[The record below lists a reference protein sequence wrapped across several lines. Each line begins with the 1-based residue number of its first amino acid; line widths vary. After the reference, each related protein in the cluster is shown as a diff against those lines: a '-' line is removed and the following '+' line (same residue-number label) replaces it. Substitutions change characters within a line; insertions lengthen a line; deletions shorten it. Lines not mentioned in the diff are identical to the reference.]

1 MTKETKRNLILN
13 AAIKVFAQRG
23 YYGSRVSD
31 ITEEAGIAYGL
42 VYRYFRSKDDVLIS
56 IFEDRWSRYLKM
68 IEKIDRDF
76 FDPRDKLSSVIQYIF
91 KSYQQN
97 PDMMKVLIMDTPR
110 LDKFYEEDNQRL
122 YNQVFE
128 KIASIVKEGQDKEI
142 FRKALSPILGAYIF
156 HGAVD
161 AVIRQ
166 YVYNLDELEKREIS
180 VNDARDHIVD
190 FIVKAF
196 TISGE
201 DKD

>member
-1 MTKETKRNLILN
+1 MTKETKRGLILD

-42 VYRYFRSKDDVLIS
+42 AYRYFRSKDDLLIA
-56 IFEDRWSRYLKM
+56 IFEDRWSRYL
-68 IEKIDRDF
+68 EKIGEIDRDF
-76 FDPRDKLSSVIQYIF
+76 FDPRDKLRSVIQYIF

-97 PDMMKVLIMDTPR
+97 PDMMKVLIMDAPR
-110 LDKFYEEDNQRL
+110 LDKFYDEDNQRL

-128 KIASIVKEGQDKEI
+128 KIAAIVKEGQDKGI
-142 FRKALSPILGAYIF
+142 FRKALLPILGAYIF

-166 YVYNLDELEKREIS
+166 YVYNLDELKKREIS
-180 VNDARDHIVD
+180 INDARDHIVD
-190 FIVKAF
+190 FIIKAF

-201 DKD
+201 GKD